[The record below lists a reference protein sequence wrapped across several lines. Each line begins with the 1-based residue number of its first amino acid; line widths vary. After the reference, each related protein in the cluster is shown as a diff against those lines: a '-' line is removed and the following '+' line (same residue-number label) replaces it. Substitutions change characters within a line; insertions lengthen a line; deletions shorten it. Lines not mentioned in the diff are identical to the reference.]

1 MPSPSQRIRAWVSR
15 GGTTLVVATLL
26 GLAFV
31 AYFWADVFVTIPS
44 GYVGVRWSPL
54 FGTDRT
60 RTLSD
65 GLNVIWPWDK
75 VTQYDMRLQERTDTI
90 KALTKSGLDVTVITS
105 TRFRLRENLVGELQ
119 ATVGPEYERKIIKPE
134 VTGAV
139 RRVVGNYDME
149 EIYAQQGGTQAH
161 KELRNQVAGEFDDR
175 VIDFDHFV
183 VLRIAIPDSIQ
194 HAIQNKLTAQQVEL
208 SQEYVIQTA
217 EFEAKKKAVE
227 AQGVADFSRISGVP
241 ALRWKELQVA
251 EEFAKSPNAK
261 TIVLGGSGKGL
272 PFVISPDKPDK

>member
-1 MPSPSQRIRAWVSR
+1 
-15 GGTTLVVATLL
+15 
-26 GLAFV
+26 
-31 AYFWADVFVTIPS
+31 
-44 GYVGVRWSPL
+44 
-54 FGTDRT
+54 
-60 RTLSD
+60 
-65 GLNVIWPWDK
+65 
-75 VTQYDMRLQERTDTI
+75 
-90 KALTKSGLDVTVITS
+90 
-105 TRFRLRENLVGELQ
+105 
-119 ATVGPEYERKIIKPE
+119 
-134 VTGAV
+134 
-139 RRVVGNYDME
+139 
-149 EIYAQQGGTQAH
+149 
-161 KELRNQVAGEFDDR
+161 
-175 VIDFDHFV
+175 V